1 MNKIIAATLILLMC
15 ACAVKNE
22 NLRLEGFDQVKALE
36 SSEAK
41 GETEAVKKRVND
53 LWTYLHG
60 QKLTTYIAREK
71 LAPYFGNDKDLTEFI
86 AIYAS
91 LMRQNSFHR
100 EVVLKYRINEV
111 KIEANGVIA
120 RVDID
125 VWGRI
130 FFVWYS
136 RIHEIQRWEKTDD
149 TWYLKPDA
157 VGIPIERKKERRRE
171 LFPSSKGE

>member
-22 NLRLEGFDQVKALE
+22 NLRLEGFDQIRAME
-36 SSEAK
+36 GSEAK
-41 GETEAVKKRVND
+41 TETEAVKKRVDD
-53 LWTYLHG
+53 LWTYLRG

-71 LAPYFGNDKDLTEFI
+71 LAPFFSHDQDLTEFI

-91 LMRQNSFHR
+91 LMRKNSLRR
-100 EVVLKYRINEV
+100 EVVLKYRVNDV

-125 VWGRI
+125 IWGRI

-136 RIHEIQRWEKTDD
+136 RIHEIQRWEKSADK
-149 TWYLKPDA
+149 WYLKPDA
-157 VGIPIERKKERRRE
+157 TGIPVEKREERRRE
-171 LFPSSKGE
+171 LFKSGP